1 MKLVDIIFNYDWDL
15 LYKYFKKYYPN
26 EKIEHYKDFLNSL
39 KKLTPIESEFKIS
52 INHIIED
59 HMFSKDIDDWYSVHG
74 ISNDKNEI
82 ETYALEY
89 STFEEWLGMEIDE
102 RTLKEYPKPFIIIHC
117 LWEMTFCGFTNEQI
131 KNRLDEINNRADSI
145 NKKY

>member
-1 MKLVDIIFNYDWDL
+1 MKLVDIIFKYDWDL
-15 LYKYFKKYYPN
+15 LYKYFNKYYPF
-26 EKIEHYKDFLNSL
+26 EKIEHYKDFLESL

-59 HMFSKDIDDWYSVHG
+59 HMFSEGIDDWYSVHG
-74 ISNDKNEI
+74 ISKNTNSEI

-102 RTLKEYPKPFIIIHC
+102 DTLNRYPKPFIIIHC

-131 KNRLDEINNRADSI
+131 QNRL
-145 NKKY
+145 NKIEGKIKCFK